1 MRTLDEEELRELADR
16 YHIHVDGPEFK
27 RVLSM
32 TNEKLG
38 GVAEVYDV
46 PVSQKLDDVGERSW
60 NEPTDDPHNALV
72 TRCRVPPT
80 SDNSGI
86 LSGMSVGVKDIIA
99 VAGVP
104 LTSGSASMQGY
115 IPGFDAEVVDRLRR
129 AGARIT
135 AKTNLDE
142 FAGSGRGVSFHG
154 QITNPHDTSRSA
166 GGSSGGSSVAVATG
180 LVDAA
185 LGTDTGGSIRLPASY
200 CGIVGVKPTYG
211 VVPLHGV
218 VENTYTLDTVG
229 PMSKTVTTASQLLDT
244 ISGSSARDPASME
257 AAGEDGY
264 AVGGSSAA
272 VDSPP
277 KPEDI
282 SLGLIVEGVG
292 DGTATQSVESPIKD
306 RTTAVTDALEDA
318 GVTVEPVSIDRFE
331 QAQPVKFAHSL
342 VELAAHWRAGGAP
355 LRRGGDVDHDYVVS
369 FTSRRETMSAEV
381 NAHLR
386 ARILAGARLLDAHG
400 GRHYARALAAAKTIT
415 ASMEAPLDDDE
426 HDALILPTSPGRAP
440 TLEATESPV
449 TSFARNTIPA
459 NVSGQPAL
467 SLPAGT
473 IEGVPTGIQLI
484 GRRFGDA
491 DLLGVAA
498 TVEPLVAN
506 ES

>member
-1 MRTLDEEELRELADR
+1 MRTLDESELRELADR
-16 YHIHVDGPEFK
+16 YHIHVDGPE
-27 RVLSM
+27 VDEILSM

-38 GVAEVYDV
+38 GLREVYEV
-46 PVSQKLDDVGERSW
+46 PVPSKQADSGDRSW
-60 NEPTDDPHNALV
+60 DEPTDDPHNALV
-72 TRCRVPPT
+72 TTCRVPPT
-80 SDNSGI
+80 TENSGV
-86 LSGMSVGVKDIIA
+86 LSGMSVGVKDIVA

-104 LTSGSASMQGY
+104 LTSGSATMQGY

-129 AGARIT
+129 AGATIT

-142 FAGSGRGVSFHG
+142 FAGSGRGVSFFG
-154 QITNPHDTSRSA
+154 QITNPYDTSRSA
-166 GGSSGGSSVAVATG
+166 GGSSGGSAVAVATG

-200 CGIVGVKPTYG
+200 CGVVGVKPTYG

-229 PMSKTVTTASQLLDT
+229 PMTKTVTTAAQLLDT
-244 ISGSSARDPASME
+244 ISGPSARDPASME
-257 AAGEDGY
+257 AAGRDEY
-264 AVGGSSAA
+264 AVGGSTTA
-272 VDSPP
+272 VESPP
-277 KPEDI
+277 SPEEV
-282 SLGLIVEGVG
+282 SLGLVVEGVG

-306 RTTAVTDALEDA
+306 RFDVVTDALEDA
-318 GVTVEPVSIDRFE
+318 GVAVEPVSIDRFE

-369 FTSRRETMSAEV
+369 FTSRREAMSAEV

-386 ARILAGARLLDAHG
+386 ARLLAGARLLDAHG
-400 GRHYARALAAAKTIT
+400 GRHYVRALAAAKTIT
-415 ASMEAPLDDDE
+415 ASMEAPLDE
-426 HDALILPTSPGRAP
+426 YDALILPTSPGRAP
-440 TLEATESPV
+440 TREAVESPV

-473 IEGVPTGIQLI
+473 IEGVPTGVQLF
-484 GRRFGDA
+484 GRRFEDA
-491 DLLGVAA
+491 HLLGVAA

-506 ES
+506 GS